1 MKGRDFQPEVAFS
14 LLNDQNTADVQTP
27 AGTDLV
33 IITGLPAF
41 HTDEYLGYSSEA
53 AVAET
58 AQIARITGSA
68 VTVATST
75 RYTIKWGNSST
86 QEFGYMGSLKP
97 VSYNSPATLGTAATE
112 RHNMFVDLA
121 RKINLDPRN
130 FLTAYP
136 VVSLTHA
143 AGTFVVGEVL
153 TGATTGATGVVTTSS
168 SGACTVRLTSL
179 SPYKIFTGTE
189 NLDDET
195 GTGPFALVSVTL
207 GTALDLI
214 DDGGYYDAK
223 GKKKGAT
230 TIELSGGWNNS
241 NYLTISTAAVYSR
254 GQAADL
260 TARIPVL
267 ERTSGNLA
275 SGQWNMALNNAPTSG
290 KTYIKYSIKLRKYS
304 QMSASMSNGAQSVDQ
319 VYVVYART
327 DAAGQS
333 NFQTAIAAL

>member
-14 LLNDQNTADVQTP
+14 LLNDQDTADVQTP

-58 AQIARITGSA
+58 AQIARILGSA
-68 VTVATST
+68 LTVHSSM
-75 RYTIKWGNSST
+75 RYTLKWGNSST

-97 VSYNSPATLGTAATE
+97 VSYNSPATLSGSAATD
-112 RHNMFVDLA
+112 RHNLYVDLA

-136 VVSLTHA
+136 VVTVTHA
-143 AGTFVVGEVL
+143 AGTFTVGTTV
-153 TGATTGATGVVTTSS
+153 TGATTGATGIVVTSS
-168 SGACTVRLTSL
+168 SGNATIRLTSL
-179 SPYKIFTGTE
+179 SPYKIYAGTE
-189 NLDDET
+189 NLSNGV
-195 GTGPFALVSVTL
+195 GTFALATITL
-207 GTALDLI
+207 GTSLDLI
-214 DDGGYYDAK
+214 DDGRYYDAK

-230 TIELSGGWNNS
+230 TIELSGDWNNAT
-241 NYLTISTAAVYSR
+241 NLTISTAAVYSR

-275 SGQWNMALNNAPTSG
+275 SGQWNMALNNAPIAG
-290 KTYIKYSIKLRKYS
+290 KTYIKYSIKLRKNA
-304 QMSASMSNGAQSVDQ
+304 QMSASMSNGAQSIDQ
-319 VYVVYART
+319 VYVVWART
-327 DAAGQS
+327 DATGQS